1 MAAQASG
8 ATTGAAAASAAAAD
22 APRPTGRSRTAS
34 GLALALVSA
43 VFFGTSGTLVR
54 GMLDTG
60 WSPGA
65 ATLVRVSIAAVAV
78 APFGIAALHGD
89 WSLLRRNARLIA
101 LYGAFGVTGAQFFYF
116 SAVQYLQVGT
126 ALLIEY
132 LAPIAVVGWLWARHG
147 QRPGRLTFVGA
158 GLAILGLVLVLDLL
172 SGGVGVHPLG
182 VTFALLAM
190 VGCAAYF
197 VVSADEGN
205 GLPPV
210 TLAAAGLATSAV
222 LMGVLGLVGA
232 LPLTFSG
239 ADAVYGERTL
249 PVLVP
254 VLWLG
259 LVSAAAA
266 YTAGIAAAR
275 RLGSRLV
282 SFVALTEVLA
292 AILAA
297 WAVLGEAPNGVQLA
311 GSALVVVGVVVVKLG
326 EREPAVTEGSGEPLP
341 EVDADPEGMT
351 VDAVAAEPEVVAV
364 ATVAAVA
371 AVAD

>member
-1 MAAQASG
+1 MATMAHDTAGTAGATPASAGSGASG
-8 ATTGAAAASAAAAD
+8 RSRLG
-22 APRPTGRSRTAS
+22 SRTAS
-34 GLALALVSA
+34 GLVLAVVSA

-54 GMLDTG
+54 GLLDTG

-65 ATLVRVSIAAVAV
+65 ATFVRVSIAAAAV
-78 APFGIAALHGD
+78 APFGVAALHGE
-89 WSLLRRNARLIA
+89 WSLLRRNVRVIL
-101 LYGAFGVTGAQFFYF
+101 LYGALGVTGAQFFYF

-132 LAPIAVVGWLWARHG
+132 LAPIAVVGWLWVRHH

-210 TLAAAGLATSAV
+210 TLAAAGLLTSAV
-222 LMGVLGLVGA
+222 LMGLLGLVGA

-239 ADAVYGERTL
+239 ADAIYGSRSL

-297 WAVLGEAPNGVQLA
+297 WAVLGEAPDGVQLA
-311 GSALVVVGVVVVKLG
+311 GAALVVVGVVVVKLG
-326 EREPAVTEGSGEPLP
+326 EREPAVADTGVDALP
-341 EVDADPEGMT
+341 EVGDAEPSVE
-351 VDAVAAEPEVVAV
+351 AVAAP
-364 ATVAAVA
+364 AAR
-371 AVAD
+371 

>member
-1 MAAQASG
+1 MATMAHDTAGPASTAPAG
-8 ATTGAAAASAAAAD
+8 S
-22 APRPTGRSRTAS
+22 PRPAGLSRTAS
-34 GLALALVSA
+34 GLVLAVVSA
-43 VFFGTSGTLVR
+43 VFFGTSGALVR
-54 GMLDTG
+54 GLLDTG

-89 WSLLRRNARLIA
+89 WSLLRRNARVIA
-101 LYGAFGVTGAQFFYF
+101 LYGTFGVAGAQFFYF

-132 LAPIAVVGWLWARHG
+132 LAPIAVVGWLWVRHH

-210 TLAAAGLATSAV
+210 TLAAAGLVTSAV

-239 ADAVYGERTL
+239 ADAVYGDRTL
-249 PVLVP
+249 PVIVP

-292 AILAA
+292 AILTA

-311 GSALVVVGVVVVKLG
+311 GSALVVAGVVVVKLG
-326 EREPAVTEGSGEPLP
+326 ERAPAVADGSGEPLP
-341 EVDADPEGMT
+341 EVADGTDLAVEP
-351 VDAVAAEPEVVAV
+351 AVAVEP
-364 ATVAAVA
+364 AAR
-371 AVAD
+371 